1 MKKLQH
7 ILMTYKYMAAFI
19 ILLFLSGSFSV
30 SLATASTIIHKTIIT
45 ADTPL
50 GAFEGIYQLKE
61 NEFIN
66 YQITLVNNKLIA
78 KMVGSKQELVM
89 TRKSDLSFE
98 VPDDDGDETLTVTFS
113 KNNAGEISQALLSGK
128 QLLIKVKSIPPIVEV
143 KLNAQQLKAFEGKY
157 EFEGKKGIF
166 IQITA
171 TATGLMLKQLWDK
184 QEINFIALSDLT
196 FLNRESGFPLKFTKD
211 QNGNVIKVLAFNR
224 DSWSKV
230 MQ

>member
-7 ILMTYKYMAAFI
+7 ILISYKYIAALI

-30 SLATASTIIHKTIIT
+30 SLAATGTVVRKTIIT

-50 GAFEGIYQLKE
+50 SAFEGFYQLKE

-78 KMVGSKQELVM
+78 KMVGSKQELIL

-98 VPDDDGDETLTVTFS
+98 VPDDDGDETLTVTFI
-113 KNNAGEISQALLSGK
+113 KNNAGEISQALLAGK

-143 KLNAQQLKAFEGKY
+143 KLNAEQLKAFEGKY
-157 EFEGKKGIF
+157 EFDGKKDIF

-224 DSWSKV
+224 DLWSKV